1 VAIKSYRDLE
11 VWQVAMELVTSIYQI
26 TESFPTYERFLLTTQ
41 LRRAGVSIASN
52 IAEGHARST
61 RGEYRHFVSIASGSA
76 VEVEV
81 QLEIAARLG
90 YTNAETLA
98 AARERCESIGRM
110 LMKLKRALAPK

>member
-1 VAIKSYRDLE
+1 MAIKSYRDLE
-11 VWQVAMELVTSIYQI
+11 VWQVGMELVTDIYRI

-41 LRRAGVSIASN
+41 LRRAGVSIVSN
-52 IAEGHARST
+52 IAEGNARAT

-81 QLEIAARLG
+81 QLEVAERLG
-90 YTNAETLA
+90 YTDAETLA

-110 LMKLKRALAPK
+110 LTKLKRALAPK